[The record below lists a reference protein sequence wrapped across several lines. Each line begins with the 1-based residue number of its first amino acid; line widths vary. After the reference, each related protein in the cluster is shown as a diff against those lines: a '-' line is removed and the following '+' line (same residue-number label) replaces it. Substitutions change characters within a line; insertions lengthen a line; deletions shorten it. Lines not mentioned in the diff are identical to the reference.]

1 MGLSFKVSVNTREGM
16 RYAELMGRRA
26 GYDAGKYKGISWG
39 GWESTLGFDENEV
52 GKK

>member
-1 MGLSFKVSVNTREGM
+1 M
-16 RYAELMGRRA
+16 RYAELAGRGA
-26 GYDAGKYKGISWG
+26 GFHA